1 MKTFR
6 QELRNWLKEKKGNET
21 NPDILSLIEEI
32 IDKTNSLEDQEEN
45 IINRAYHR
53 GHMDSEKN
61 KNPMVNYY
69 KQQYKVN
76 STFRSIISKNK

>member
-32 IDKTNSLEDQEEN
+32 IDKTNLLEKQEEN
-45 IINRAYHR
+45 IINRAYHL
-53 GHMDSEKN
+53 GHMDAEKN
-61 KNPMVNYY
+61 KNPRVNYY
-69 KQQYKVN
+69 KEAHKIN
-76 STFRSIISKNK
+76 SSFRERMSKNK

>member
-32 IDKTNSLEDQEEN
+32 IDKTNTLEDQEEN
-45 IINRAYHR
+45 IINRAYHS
-53 GHMDSEKN
+53 GHMDAEKN
-61 KNPMVNYY
+61 KNPIVNYY

-76 STFRSIISKNK
+76 STFRSMISKNK

>member
-21 NPDILSLIEEI
+21 NPDILSLLEEI